1 MGCCNLLLLS
11 KYIAVVLIVVVVV
24 VAVVI
29 IFVVWDCFVSG
40 GLFLQT
46 LGRKGFICSTLKER
60 EFFLCCW
67 KYLFA

>member
-1 MGCCNLLLLS
+1 
-11 KYIAVVLIVVVVV
+11 
-24 VAVVI
+24 
-29 IFVVWDCFVSG
+29 
-40 GLFLQT
+40 LFLQT